1 MGEIKLNDFD
11 EFSYEV
17 NYIDSFDNYDFSF
30 FNYINIISTEK
41 NIQFDIYFNKFLID
55 KNYVNDF
62 INKHSDIQI
71 SLNNNAYNSI
81 GNDLKYKPYEYQRE
95 IVDFILRKHSALII
109 ACCGAGK
116 TLIGICAYNEL
127 LKRKIINSKGL
138 IIVKAS
144 LKEQWKNEVSKF
156 SNLKAKIIETS
167 SSINSKNNSKLKRL
181 NAKLEKYKDTD
192 KAKDIEKEIKAL
204 NKIIKNNFKEQFE
217 DDTDLYII
225 NYELLLNKDIKKRL
239 KNMSFGFI
247 FADEIHMIGNRT
259 SKRAKAVHSL
269 EADIKVGATAT
280 PITKDP
286 NNIYSIFK
294 FINPEIFPNAIEFE
308 NKYLLKNCFG
318 RVNGINPYKKEKLK
332 NLISE
337 YIIKKDIK
345 DIGSQ
350 LPKLLC
356 IPIYVDL
363 DEKQVQMHNKILEDI
378 DEIKKEILRIK
389 DNKLNLFEK
398 IIDNNKEEKTSQKLK
413 ELDDRI
419 LSLVTCDQELAN
431 EPKLLLN
438 SKSYMPYFVD
448 IKENAKLNMLMEL
461 ISQIIDSGE
470 KVAIFSRF
478 KRMQKV
484 ITDEVHKV
492 IGDIEISYVNGDLNA
507 KERYEEV
514 YTKFRDNDEY
524 KILLLSDSGAE
535 GLNLSLCKYI
545 IEYDLAKDHATQTQR
560 QGRIQRADSIFD
572 NVIVYQIIANES
584 RDIMQQA
591 NVAKKESYNEIY

>member
-1 MGEIKLNDFD
+1 M
-11 EFSYEV
+11 
-17 NYIDSFDNYDFSF
+17 
-30 FNYINIISTEK
+30 
-41 NIQFDIYFNKFLID
+41 
-55 KNYVNDF
+55 
-62 INKHSDIQI
+62 
-71 SLNNNAYNSI
+71 
-81 GNDLKYKPYEYQRE
+81 R
-95 IVDFILRKHSALII
+95 
-109 ACCGAGK
+109 
-116 TLIGICAYNEL
+116 
-127 LKRKIINSKGL
+127 
-138 IIVKAS
+138 
-144 LKEQWKNEVSKF
+144 
-156 SNLKAKIIETS
+156 
-167 SSINSKNNSKLKRL
+167 
-181 NAKLEKYKDTD
+181 
-192 KAKDIEKEIKAL
+192 
-204 NKIIKNNFKEQFE
+204 
-217 DDTDLYII
+217 
-225 NYELLLNKDIKKRL
+225 
-239 KNMSFGFI
+239 FGFI

-389 DNKLNLFEK
+389 DNKLNIFEK
-398 IIDNNKEEKTSQKLK
+398 IIDNNKEEKTNQKLK

-492 IGDIEISYVNGDLNA
+492 IGDIKISYVNGDLNA